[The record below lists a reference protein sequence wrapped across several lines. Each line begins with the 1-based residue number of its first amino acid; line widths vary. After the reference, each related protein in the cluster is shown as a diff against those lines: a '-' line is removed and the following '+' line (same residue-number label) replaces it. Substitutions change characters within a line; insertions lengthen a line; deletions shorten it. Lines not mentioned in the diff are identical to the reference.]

1 MEIYSETLDALV
13 ESTCRQVNDWVS
25 GTATSGSSSTLAD
38 TSLVCYGND
47 YFNDQDAWIY
57 VRSGDAA
64 GNYRKISDFA
74 STGGVITVT
83 PDFSAAIVAGVTYSI
98 HHTRSEDSWH
108 RPDVVAKINLAIQ
121 RVAEKAHVW
130 HVDTT
135 SVTLA
140 ARTYEYDLPLT
151 FMGIYRV
158 TMADAD
164 GAFHTQPEI
173 PPSEYWII
181 PSSTPKIH
189 FRRTH
194 ADHLFSGH
202 YLGVSWAETDFT
214 ATRKLRIE
222 GLGSPA
228 TLTTDASVCPIS
240 PTYITFQAAAW
251 LHAMKIRS
259 AENDPD
265 EHRTQFQVCQAIA
278 EVEKAEV
285 VGAQLPINYR
295 RCRE

>member
-1 MEIYSETLDALV
+1 MAIYSATLDELV
-13 ESTCRQVNDWVS
+13 EDTCRQINDWVE
-25 GTATSGSSSTLAD
+25 GTATGGSATTLED
-38 TSLVCYGND
+38 TSLACYGND

-57 VRSGDAA
+57 IRSGTYA
-64 GNYRKISDFA
+64 GSYRRITDFVQ
-74 STGGVITVT
+74 TGGVVT
-83 PDFSAAIVAGVTYSI
+83 FSPTLAGSIVSGVTYSI

-135 SVTLA
+135 SVTLVA
-140 ARTYEYDLPLT
+140 DTYEYDLPLT

-181 PSSTPKIH
+181 PSSTSKLH

-194 ADHLFSGH
+194 ADELFADH
-202 YLGVSWAETDFT
+202 YIGDSWAEVNLT
-214 ATRKLRIE
+214 AARKLRIE

-228 TLTTDASVCPIS
+228 VLANDASVCPIS
-240 PTYITFQAAAW
+240 PTYVVFQAAAW
-251 LHAMKIRS
+251 LHAMKVRS
-259 AENDPD
+259 SEHDPD
-265 EHRTQFQVCQAIA
+265 EHRTQFQICQAIA
-278 EVEKAEV
+278 ETEKAEV
-285 VGAQLPINYR
+285 VGAQLPMGYK